1 MRQPYLKHIRR
12 TESATPT
19 YYTED
24 VRVDPGKLLVVRN
37 LAVSWSGFETSET
50 GQFYI
55 QDGGEK
61 IFLGDDV
68 PAKQDGHAYWKGH
81 AFVGEGDCVGVYT
94 PDSVSGD
101 IIYFFIVG
109 ELWDLEDWQRDKKGD

>member
-12 TESATPT
+12 TEAATPT

-24 VRVDPGKLLVVRN
+24 DRIDPGRVLVVRC
-37 LAVSWSGFETSET
+37 LAVSWSAMATTES

-61 IFLGDDV
+61 IFLGDDMPSV
-68 PAKQDGHAYWKGH
+68 TGGKAYWTGQ

-94 PDSVSGD
+94 PDSASADVIS
-101 IIYFFIVG
+101 FFVVG
-109 ELWDLEDWQRDKKGD
+109 ELWDLIDWMK